1 MKHPDASC
9 DCAGAASPLAVRWR
23 CPVCGK
29 TATMKISSL
38 AAVCS
43 GDTMRKVEPEVA
55 SHQSTPGR

>member
-23 CPVCGK
+23 CPVCGM

-43 GDTMRKVEPEVA
+43 GDRMRKVEPEA
-55 SHQSTPGR
+55 TSHQGARGR

>member
-9 DCAGAASPLAVRWR
+9 DCAGAVSPLTVRWR
-23 CPVCGK
+23 CPVCGM
-29 TATMKISSL
+29 TAIMNITTF

-55 SHQSTPGR
+55 SHQSTPGP